1 MATPNALNGPGTFAA
16 VGYVG
21 VEPLDV
27 RCLSGSLHEDLSR
40 PIAIRYAGCIQPHSQ
55 EKAECV
61 NYDAELS
68 AFDSLHRSD
77 GLRMASD
84 SPLPLL
90 A

>member
-1 MATPNALNGPGTFAA
+1 MRSMVLAHSPPSATS
-16 VGYVG
+16 VGS
-21 VEPLDV
+21 LDV
-27 RCLSGSLHEDLSR
+27 RCLSGGLRQDLSR

-61 NYDAELS
+61 NYDAEFS
-68 AFDSLHRSD
+68 TFDSLHRSA

-84 SPLPLL
+84 SPFPLL